1 MQKEVCGR
9 LSINVEIF
17 SKYLEH
23 ALPVIHLPCSSEPLF
38 LEKVKNNFTKTIAD
52 CIGVKLLDCEYY
64 KLEKPDADL
73 FTNDEDDNL
82 SIKIPLHLN
91 DKCYSFKIKFSK
103 SGLDILGALFLFQL
117 VVFETRN
124 SFDCREE
131 NVEIIGLPDEVI
143 TLARRAATSSLPCLI
158 LGETGVGKEVI
169 AEAIHRWSGRKGPFV
184 AVNCGAIP
192 HGLFENELFGHEPNS
207 FTGSS
212 RSGLAGKIEIAN
224 GGTLFLDEVGEIPLY
239 SQAKLLRVI
248 ERREFWKLGA
258 VRPTAV
264 DVKIIAAT
272 NKPLKEL
279 IKLNRFRKDLY
290 YRLKGIEICVPPLRE
305 RGKKIDELIFYFLSR
320 FGHGRVKITEEA
332 LELMRNYHWP
342 GNVRELMYLLQLL
355 CEELKDGVITK
366 DRLGKHLGQV
376 RPCSTF
382 YEARKIFEK
391 EFILKSLEQNNW
403 NVTRTASAIKMS
415 RRWLQL
421 KMREFGIEILNK
433 N

>member
-1 MQKEVCGR
+1 
-9 LSINVEIF
+9 
-17 SKYLEH
+17 
-23 ALPVIHLPCSSEPLF
+23 
-38 LEKVKNNFTKTIAD
+38 
-52 CIGVKLLDCEYY
+52 
-64 KLEKPDADL
+64 
-73 FTNDEDDNL
+73 
-82 SIKIPLHLN
+82 
-91 DKCYSFKIKFSK
+91 
-103 SGLDILGALFLFQL
+103 
-117 VVFETRN
+117 
-124 SFDCREE
+124 
-131 NVEIIGLPDEVI
+131 
-143 TLARRAATSSLPCLI
+143 
-158 LGETGVGKEVI
+158 
-169 AEAIHRWSGRKGPFV
+169 
-184 AVNCGAIP
+184 
-192 HGLFENELFGHEPNS
+192 S